1 MHLSLLLDMAAD
13 AMGDRRAVTAP
24 EGELTFAELRDAAVT
39 AAGVLGEPGGRTVQ
53 LGVNS
58 LPSRS
63 PLLAASQ
70 AGTAFTPL
78 NYRLADADLRRI
90 AERAAPAVAI
100 VDDDMVSRLDGV
112 EGLDDHHAERAA
124 RGGDGR
130 RGRDD
135 PGDRGRARHAVHV
148 GHDRRAQGGACCA
161 TATSRR
167 T

>member
-58 LPSRS
+58 LAVPIA
-63 PLLAASQ
+63 LLAASQ

-112 EGLDDHHAERAA
+112 DGLEIITRASSSRVSPA
-124 RGGDGR
+124 
-130 RGRDD
+130 
-135 PGDRGRARHAVHV
+135 
-148 GHDRRAQGGACCA
+148 
-161 TATSRR
+161 ATS
-167 T
+167 

>member
-58 LPSRS
+58 LAVPIA
-63 PLLAASQ
+63 LLAASQ

-100 VDDDMVSRLDGV
+100 VDDEMVSRLDGV
-112 EGLDDHHAERAA
+112 EGLEIITRSELLEGVTGGEVVTIPETGDPSAA
-124 RGGDGR
+124 GPNAAPHPARDRRGG
-130 RGRDD
+130 
-135 PGDRGRARHAVHV
+135 
-148 GHDRRAQGGACCA
+148 
-161 TATSRR
+161 
-167 T
+167 